1 MLSGSVEASYSG
13 SFLSLSLNSDTCFS
27 EWSLYRRLLD
37 YLAIGRRYPKII
49 RQSLPGSGVLCM
61 EVTNEVEEWRVESL
75 DEEQDFLE
83 ELIGSLRPDDVL
95 YDVGACIGLYSLH
108 AAHHCRKV
116 YAFEPDPGFLRR
128 IARNIQ
134 LNGVTNITVF
144 PLAVS
149 DRSGE
154 VSLFTDGVDGRS
166 PSLANLGQRDAVLVP
181 CESLDHMLAAGR
193 IDPPNVIKMDIE
205 GAEFL
210 ALSGARTLLESENR
224 PRAIF
229 LEVHPHYLVKFG
241 HTITE
246 LEQFLINC
254 GYREEKRRVRDIQY
268 HVILRA

>member
-1 MLSGSVEASYSG
+1 
-13 SFLSLSLNSDTCFS
+13 
-27 EWSLYRRLLD
+27 
-37 YLAIGRRYPKII
+37 
-49 RQSLPGSGVLCM
+49 
-61 EVTNEVEEWRVESL
+61 
-75 DEEQDFLE
+75 
-83 ELIGSLRPDDVL
+83 
-95 YDVGACIGLYSLH
+95 
-108 AAHHCRKV
+108 
-116 YAFEPDPGFLRR
+116 
-128 IARNIQ
+128 

-149 DRSGE
+149 DRSSE